1 MADIET
7 IHGYHAHIYCRD
19 DRERAKAAAL
29 RKILNANL
37 KLHTILTER
46 QILHSIDST
55 APCPSALPL
64 LLLEL
69 LIFNKFSFFLTATGN
84 IQSI

>member
-37 KLHTILTER
+37 DILIGRWRDEPVGP
-46 QILHSIDST
+46 HPV
-55 APCPSALPL
+55 AMC
-64 LLLEL
+64 
-69 LIFNKFSFFLTATGN
+69 
-84 IQSI
+84 